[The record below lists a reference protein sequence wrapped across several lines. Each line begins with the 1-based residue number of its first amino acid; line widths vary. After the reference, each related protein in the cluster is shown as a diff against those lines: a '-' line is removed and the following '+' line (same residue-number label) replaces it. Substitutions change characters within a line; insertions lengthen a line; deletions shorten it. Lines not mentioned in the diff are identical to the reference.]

1 MFIKIVGWI
10 VGTCIFTTN
19 EYKCF
24 FSRGKKTKHPN
35 LEFPKDVLNCS
46 RKIAEQFGRDGID
59 GDEVNPMEE
68 NDSNTQ

>member
-1 MFIKIVGWI
+1 M
-10 VGTCIFTTN
+10 
-19 EYKCF
+19 
-24 FSRGKKTKHPN
+24 TKHPN

-46 RKIAEQFGRDGID
+46 RNIAEQFDRDGID